1 MSTYIEQSEF
11 LNSIFRY
18 QDPEIVANI
27 LQIELNAIINSIA
40 PANKIQFKKNYCP
53 FYNDEI
59 LKDLDK
65 SQKLLNIAIETHDQN
80 NWRQFK
86 NFRNSTTRKI
96 KKTKTEYLKHN
107 FKNKNNQWKFLKNFN
122 GNSKT
127 QPPNNLTVDGKAVT
141 SPKELA
147 TISNNFFIN
156 KIVNSRNKFTFS
168 NINPIQI
175 LSFLIPRNKND
186 FTIPLITIKETE
198 IIIKN

>member
-1 MSTYIEQSEF
+1 MKGQPPKGY
-11 LNSIFRY
+11 
-18 QDPEIVANI
+18 
-27 LQIELNAIINSIA
+27 
-40 PANKIQFKKNYCP
+40 
-53 FYNDEI
+53 
-59 LKDLDK
+59 
-65 SQKLLNIAIETHDQN
+65 
-80 NWRQFK
+80 
-86 NFRNSTTRKI
+86 
-96 KKTKTEYLKHN
+96 
-107 FKNKNNQWKFLKNFN
+107 FKNKNNSWKFLKNFN

-156 KIVNSRNKFTFS
+156 KIVNLRNKFTFS

-198 IIIKN
+198 IISSMSYKNIFIRDR